1 MSSLGNREKQLLL
14 DLARR
19 AIIVAAE
26 RRESLDSLPQDF
38 QIGESFGA
46 FVTLRKRGRLRGCIG
61 QIGSGQ
67 SLIEVVAHCA
77 KSAALQD
84 PRFEPVRADELRDI
98 EIELSVLSPLEE
110 IVPDLIE
117 VGRHG
122 LMVSSGQ
129 ARGVLLP
136 QVAIECHWSPGRFLE
151 ETCVKAGLERD
162 AWREP
167 ETKIHGFSAEVFAES
182 EFRTEELPSPK
193 DRAKPRYSI
202 ST

>member
-1 MSSLGNREKQLLL
+1 MSSLGNREKRLLL

-19 AIIVAAE
+19 SLIVAAE
-26 RRESLDSLPQDF
+26 RRESLDSLPQDP

-61 QIGSGQ
+61 QIGSER

-77 KSAALQD
+77 KSSALQD
-84 PRFEPVRADELRDI
+84 PRFEPVRADELREI

-110 IVPDLIE
+110 ITPDGIE
-117 VGRHG
+117 VGKHG
-122 LMVSSGQ
+122 LMVSAGQ
-129 ARGVLLP
+129 GRGVLLP
-136 QVAIECHWSPGRFLE
+136 QVAVECRWKAVRFLE

-167 ETKIHGFSAEVFAES
+167 ETKIHGFTAEIFVEAD
-182 EFRTEELPSPK
+182 FRKEELPGPK

>member
-19 AIIVAAE
+19 SLIVAVE
-26 RRESLDSLPQDF
+26 RRDSLDSLPQDP

-84 PRFEPVRADELRDI
+84 PRFEPVRADELREI

-110 IVPDLIE
+110 IAPDRIE
-117 VGRHG
+117 VGKHG
-122 LMVSSGQ
+122 LMVSSGPT
-129 ARGVLLP
+129 RGVLLP
-136 QVAIECHWSPGRFLE
+136 QVAIECHWQAGRFLE
-151 ETCVKAGLERD
+151 ETCVKAGLERE
-162 AWREP
+162 AWREA
-167 ETKIHGFSAEVFAES
+167 ETKIHGFTAEVFSES
-182 EFRTEELPSPK
+182 GFRPEELPGPK